1 MDTLTKAVLKQL
13 GGGAEARQTARE
25 AAEHGADAGWPG
37 FTYHLA
43 TAAFARRH
51 KRAMV
56 AALQD
61 DASNFGQTT
70 VDMLGAFVCFRR
82 MNMMPCEVDA
92 LWAAYLT
99 GTTLDGPLGDL
110 EAHFLDGLAWYAL
123 ERAGHALGSA
133 VAS

>member
-13 GGGAEARQTARE
+13 GGGADARE
-25 AAEHGADAGWPG
+25 SARDAAKHGADAGWPG
-37 FTYHLA
+37 FTYCVD
-43 TAAFARRH
+43 TAAFARAH

-70 VDMLGAFVCFRR
+70 VDMLGAFGCYRR
-82 MNMMPCEVDA
+82 LNMTPVEVDA

-99 GTTLDGPLGDL
+99 GTTLNGPLGDL
-110 EAHFLDGLAWYAL
+110 EASFLDGLAWYAL
-123 ERAGHALGSA
+123 ERAGHALESA